1 MMQING
7 SGRKKRRLGK
17 EIRES
22 FLQDV
27 ACFEI
32 SLIREVKFKSTLGV
46 G

>member
-1 MMQING
+1 MIQINC
-7 SGRKKRRLGK
+7 SGRKKRTLGK

-22 FLQDV
+22 FLQDA

-32 SLIREVKFKSTLGV
+32 SFIREVEFKSTFGV

>member
-1 MMQING
+1 MIQINC
-7 SGRKKRRLGK
+7 SGRKKRGLGK

-32 SLIREVKFKSTLGV
+32 SLIREVEFKSTFGV